1 MVKYREKETTKEKKM
16 NRLFDTSINVG
27 LRQFYILGIAGSVGN
42 LTGFLGNAYIYG
54 FSIPTIF
61 CALCTIIIFM
71 ASIWGINTRHVRKAS
86 YIIILLL
93 TFIEFPIL
101 YYIYQ
106 TGTIAYMV
114 LSMVAIATFLP
125 TWEAV
130 AFGGAAFLVDMSAVM
145 LAYFHPMELEKVT
158 GRDALYTT
166 ICSLMV
172 VLFSVFIITI
182 LLNVQQR
189 KQKEELKELSDKL
202 KFAADHDVLT
212 GLYNRRYLN
221 QYLES
226 LKGKEYYAVLMDLDF
241 FKQIND
247 SYGHGFGDKTLAAFS
262 DILQKNITESG
273 IAVRFGGEEF
283 MLILPKYSKAQIEEM
298 LEKVRTEYKLFG
310 KVKKGRE
317 FTFSCGVEQY
327 VNGMEVTELYRLA
340 DEKLYQAKENGR
352 DCVFF

>member
-1 MVKYREKETTKEKKM
+1 M

-27 LRQFYILGIAGSVGN
+27 LRQFYILGITGCVGN
-42 LTGFLGNAYIYG
+42 LIGFLGNAYIYG
-54 FSIPTIF
+54 FGVPTIF
-61 CALCTIIIFM
+61 CALCTFIIFM
-71 ASIWGINTRHVRKAS
+71 ASIWGIRSKHVRKAS

-106 TGTIAYMV
+106 SGTIVYMV

-130 AFGGAAFLVDMSAVM
+130 FFGVAAFLVDMSAVM
-145 LAYFHPMELEKVT
+145 LAYFHPMEIERVT
-158 GRDALYTT
+158 GMDVLYTK

-172 VLFSVFIITI
+172 VLFSVFFITI
-182 LLNVQQR
+182 LLNIQQR
-189 KQKEELKELSDKL
+189 KQKDELKELSDKL

-226 LKGKEYYAVLMDLDF
+226 LKGKEYYAALMDLDF

-247 SYGHGFGDKTLAAFS
+247 SYGHGFGDETLAAFS
-262 DILQKNITESG
+262 EILQKNITKNG

-283 MLILPKYSKAQIEEM
+283 MLILPKYSEAEIKEM
-298 LEKVRTEYKLFG
+298 LEKVRAEYKLFG
-310 KVKKGRE
+310 KVKKGKE

-327 VNGMEVTELYRLA
+327 VNGMEVTALYRLA

>member
-1 MVKYREKETTKEKKM
+1 M

-27 LRQFYILGIAGSVGN
+27 LRQFYILGIAGCVGN
-42 LTGFLGNAYIYG
+42 LIGFLGNVYIYG
-54 FSIPTIF
+54 FSAPTIF
-61 CALCTIIIFM
+61 CALCTLIIFV
-71 ASIWGINTRHVRKAS
+71 ACIWGINTKHVKKAS
-86 YIIILLL
+86 YIIIILL
-93 TFIEFPIL
+93 TFIEFPML

-106 TGTIAYMV
+106 TGTVVYMV

-125 TWEAV
+125 TCEAV
-130 AFGGAAFLVDMSAVM
+130 FFGVAAFLVDMSAVI
-145 LAYFHPMELEKVT
+145 LAYFHPMQVEKVT
-158 GRDALYTT
+158 SLDALYST

-182 LLNVQQR
+182 LLNIQQR

-221 QYLES
+221 QYLEN
-226 LKGKEYYAVLMDLDF
+226 LKGKDDYYAALVDLDF

-247 SYGHGFGDKTLAAFS
+247 SYGHGFGDETLAAFS
-262 DILQKNITESG
+262 AILQKNIMENG
-273 IAVRFGGEEF
+273 VAVRFGGEEF
-283 MLILPKYSKAQIEEM
+283 MLILPEYSEAEIKEM
-298 LEKVRTEYKLFG
+298 LEKVRAEYKLFG
-310 KVKKGRE
+310 KVKKGKE
-317 FTFSCGVEQY
+317 FTFSCGVKQH
-327 VNGMEVTELYRLA
+327 VSGMEVTALYRLA